1 MIGKLVVN
9 PTVKLLRQIEIR
21 NLKDVELNRLVDT
34 GGANLDV
41 IITQPNYTNN
51 DFYHMVGL
59 F

>member
-34 GGANLDV
+34 GGVNLDV